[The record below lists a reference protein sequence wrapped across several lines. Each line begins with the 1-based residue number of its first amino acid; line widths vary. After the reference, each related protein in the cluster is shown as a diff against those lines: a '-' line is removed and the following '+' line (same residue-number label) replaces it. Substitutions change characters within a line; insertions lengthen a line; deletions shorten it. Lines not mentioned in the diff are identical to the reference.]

1 MAGKSVVAAS
11 EEQKH
16 TYRSNILIK
25 NGGLYPPASRS
36 ASMRASKASS
46 SSPAARFHASPSNS
60 ARTGLLSLSLTK
72 NTKNFSGS
80 FARERIA
87 LLRDMLHRVHAA
99 VDRRHELVRDR
110 RGSRQ
115 RRGFATGRTPGARSS
130 RALCRAYRRR
140 AHPPAPGNRTCRRW
154 CAGNPNHT

>member
-36 ASMRASKASS
+36 ANMRASKASS

-80 FARERIA
+80 FARSPA
-87 LLRDMLHRVHAA
+87 LC
-99 VDRRHELVRDR
+99 
-110 RGSRQ
+110 
-115 RRGFATGRTPGARSS
+115 SS
-130 RALCRAYRRR
+130 RSIRREMLRRTGCLQRLKAALDFRGLDFDHA
-140 AHPPAPGNRTCRRW
+140 
-154 CAGNPNHT
+154 